1 MKIYIMN
8 KILLSVSLG
17 LFLVTYRAEAQVQD
31 NSTNYFEISKN
42 IEVFTTLYKE
52 LNTYYVDPLDP
63 SKLMKIGIEA
73 MLGSLDPYTNF
84 YSESQIEGS
93 RFLME
98 GNYDGIGAELKE
110 IDGFITITEIFE
122 KGPAEKSGLKV
133 GDKIIEVKGEDLS
146 ERSMEEFK
154 AIMRGTPGTEAVLTI
169 QRPGEEAPEPIT
181 VVRGDTQIENVPYF
195 GMVNEEVGYI
205 SLITFTNQA
214 GRNVGNALKEL
225 KRDNPG
231 MKSVIL
237 DLRNNGGGLL
247 NEAVNVSNV
256 FIPRDRLV
264 ASTKGKVA
272 EWNNYFKTNAEPVDL
287 EIPVVVLINKMSAS
301 ASEIVSGVIQ
311 DYDRGILVGQRTYG
325 KGLVQN
331 TKPLGFNN
339 QFKLTT
345 SKYYIPSGRCIQS
358 VEYADGEP
366 KDIPDERR
374 AEFKTQNGRTVLDG
388 GGVTPDIQLEATEDI
403 PFIKALIE
411 SNLIFHYVT
420 DYLMENPIIENPREY
435 KFPDF
440 SGFKKYVESKKE
452 IIKLPIE
459 KSLDQLKEEALTT
472 QFSGDL
478 TRQIAALQKA
488 IDKEKD
494 TSLDK
499 YKNELEQLLGELIV
513 TRTHLQSGR
522 VQYRLAND
530 QEIVRAVEILK
541 NEQEYNGLLK

>member
-1 MKIYIMN
+1 MN
-8 KILLSVSLG
+8 KVLLSVCIGLG
-17 LFLVTYRAEAQVQD
+17 FQSFKAAGQVQD
-31 NSTNYFEISKN
+31 HSANYFEISKN

-63 SKLMKIGIEA
+63 GKLMKIGIEA

-110 IDGFITITEIFE
+110 INGFITITEIFE
-122 KGPAEKSGLKV
+122 RGPAEKAGLQA
-133 GDKIIEVKGEDLS
+133 GDRIIEVKGEDLS
-146 ERSMEEFK
+146 ERNMEEFK

-169 QRPGEEAPEPIT
+169 KRPGEEMPRQVT
-181 VVRGDTQIENVPYF
+181 VIRGDTQIENVPYY
-195 GMVNEEVGYI
+195 GMINEEVGYI
-205 SLITFTNQA
+205 SLITFTRQA

-225 KRDNPG
+225 KRENPG

-247 NEAVNVSNV
+247 NEAVNVSNI
-256 FIPRDRLV
+256 FIPKDQLV
-264 ASTKGKVA
+264 VSTKGKVS
-272 EWNNYFKTNAEPVDL
+272 EWDNYFKTNAEPVDL
-287 EIPVVVLINKMSAS
+287 DIPVVVLINKMSAS
-301 ASEIVSGVIQ
+301 ASEIVSGVLQ
-311 DYDRGILVGQRTYG
+311 DYDRGVLVGQRTYG

-374 AEFKTQNGRTVLDG
+374 AEFKTRNGRKVLDG
-388 GGVTPDIQLEATEDI
+388 GGVSPDIQMEATEDI
-403 PFIKALIE
+403 PFIKALLE

-420 DYLMENPIIENPREY
+420 DYLLTNPKIENPKEY

-452 IIKLPIE
+452 EFKLPVE
-459 KSLDQLKEEALTT
+459 KSLEELKNEAVST

-478 TRQIAALQKA
+478 TKQITSLQKA
-488 IDKEKD
+488 IDREKD
-494 TSLDK
+494 LSLDK
-499 YKNELEQLLGELIV
+499 YRNELERLLGELIV

-530 QEIVRAVEILK
+530 REIVKAVEILK
-541 NEQEYNGLLK
+541 NEAQYRSILN

>member
-1 MKIYIMN
+1 MN
-8 KILLSVSLG
+8 KILLSVCIGLVFQSLD
-17 LFLVTYRAEAQVQD
+17 TKAQVQG
-31 NSTNYFEISKN
+31 NSANYFEISKN

-63 SKLMKIGIEA
+63 GKLMKIGIEA

-110 IDGFITITEIFE
+110 INGFITITEIFE
-122 KGPAEKSGLKV
+122 KGPAEKAGLKA
-133 GDKIIEVKGEDLS
+133 GDRIVEVKGEDLS
-146 ERSMEEFK
+146 ERNMEEFK
-154 AIMRGTPGTEAVLTI
+154 AIMRGTPGTEAILTI
-169 QRPGEEAPEPIT
+169 KRPGEEMPRQVT
-181 VVRGDTQIENVPYF
+181 VVRGDTQIENVPYY
-195 GMVNEEVGYI
+195 GMINEEVGYI
-205 SLITFTNQA
+205 SLITFTRQA

-225 KRDNPG
+225 KRDHPG

-247 NEAVNVSNV
+247 NEAVNVSNI
-256 FIPRDRLV
+256 FIQKDQLV
-264 ASTKGKVA
+264 VSTKGKVA
-272 EWNNYFKTNAEPVDL
+272 EWDNYFKTNAEPIDL

-301 ASEIVSGVIQ
+301 ASEIVSGVLQ
-311 DYDRGILVGQRTYG
+311 DYDRGVLVGQRTYG

-374 AEFKTQNGRTVLDG
+374 AEFKTRNGRKVLDG
-388 GGVTPDIQLEATEDI
+388 GGVTPDVQIDATEDI
-403 PFIKALIE
+403 PFIKALLE
-411 SNLIFHYVT
+411 SNLIFHYIT
-420 DYLMENPIIENPREY
+420 DYLQTNPKVENPKEY

-452 IIKLPIE
+452 EIKLPIE
-459 KSLDQLKEEALTT
+459 KSLEDLKNEAVNT

-478 TRQIAALQKA
+478 TKQIASLQKA
-488 IDKEKD
+488 IDREKD
-494 TSLDK
+494 LNLEK
-499 YKNELEQLLGELIV
+499 YRNELERLLGELIV
-513 TRTHLQSGR
+513 TRIHLQSGR

-530 QEIVRAVEILK
+530 KEIVKAVEILK
-541 NEQEYNGLLK
+541 NEVGYRHLLN